1 MGVVELQATLV
12 DDIKRR
18 ALRALHRTPRG
29 EALVLRTYLWA
40 EELAEGEV
48 LDETAA
54 GAPPWLARQL
64 ERHAADEKRH
74 AVLLRQRLDQLG
86 QADAGLPGADALCR
100 SKLDKLRALAA
111 AYAPRFRSPVVPLL
125 AVACGMER
133 LGVRVM
139 SRHLAVLAEDEAPG
153 RPHPTATL
161 LRRIVA
167 EERGHVAGCE
177 RALARLVEPDEEAPL
192 AELRRRIAAIDRAW
206 GVTGA
211 LTFLALGGWFRLR
224 GVVDAGLRRTRVR
237 PAMSE
242 LAA

>member
-1 MGVVELQATLV
+1 MGVAELQATLV

-18 ALRALHRTPRG
+18 ALRALHRTARG

-86 QADAGLPGADALCR
+86 QTGAPMGPALPGADALCR
-100 SKLDKLRALAA
+100 SKLDRLRALAA

-125 AVACGMER
+125 AVACGMEK
-133 LGVRVM
+133 LGVRVLT
-139 SRHLAVLAEDEAPG
+139 RHLAVLAEVEEPG

-161 LRRIVA
+161 LRRIVV

-177 RALARLVEPDEEAPL
+177 RALAKLVEPDELPLL
-192 AELRRRIAAIDRAW
+192 AELRGKIEAVDRAW

-224 GVVDAGLRRTRVR
+224 GAFDLR

-242 LAA
+242 IAA

>member
-1 MGVVELQATLV
+1 MGVAELQATLV

-18 ALRALHRTPRG
+18 ALRALHRTTRG

-64 ERHAADEKRH
+64 ERHAADERRH
-74 AVLLRQRLDQLG
+74 AVLLRARLDQLG
-86 QADAGLPGADALCR
+86 QAVDLPGADALCR
-100 SKLDKLRALAA
+100 SKLDRLRALAA
-111 AYAPRFRSPVVPLL
+111 AYAPPFRSPVVPLL

-139 SRHLAVLAEDEAPG
+139 SRHLAVLAELEEPG

-161 LRRIVA
+161 LRRIVV

-177 RALARLVEPDEEAPL
+177 RALARLVEPDEEALL
-192 AELRRRIAAIDRAW
+192 AELRRKIDAVDRAW

-224 GVVDAGLRRTRVR
+224 GAVATGARRVR

-242 LAA
+242 IAA